1 MTTAQS
7 AQERP
12 GGGPLSTAL
21 VGTERVSLP
30 HPAWAGAEIPPGSR
44 RLPLISADAVRRP
57 GVGHTRERLEA
68 LGRER
73 ASGVWTLEAAARRER
88 GAEIRRETLRD
99 MTVYLDRL
107 CASLEANGVVVH
119 RVSTPEQARE
129 AVGQV
134 ARDHGVSLVAKSK
147 SMATEEIHLTA
158 YLNEL
163 GIDVVETD
171 LGEYIVQA
179 AGQRPSHI
187 VGPALHLSR
196 DDVTHLFADL
206 NGAPVSD
213 QPDDLAAFARA
224 RLRAD
229 FKAAQM
235 GVCGVNFAAA
245 DTGTLV
251 IVTNEGNAD
260 MVTSQPDVVVAV
272 MPIEKV
278 IPRLSDVGVL
288 VPLLSDTANKQFVTT
303 YQTWLTG
310 PRDPQAGGDGPREL
324 HVVIFDNGRS
334 DVLGTPLEEVLCCI
348 RCGNCQFACPVFRT
362 MGGGHGYASIYG
374 GPIGA
379 VLSPIIG
386 DHSADADL
394 PFMSSL
400 CGACADACPVK
411 IPLPD
416 LLVELRNRYAEEH
429 PDKVEDAGWRA
440 WSLAWSTRAGYAAS
454 MIGAKV
460 ASVVPAGVLRRLPLA
475 SAWASV
481 RSLPSLKGAGA
492 VRRAARK
499 QDHHDR

>member
-1 MTTAQS
+1 MTAVDS
-7 AQERP
+7 SP
-12 GGGPLSTAL
+12 GATGGTPRSTAL
-21 VGTERVSLP
+21 VGTDRVSLT
-30 HPAWAGAEIPPGSR
+30 HPGWAGAEIPPGTR
-44 RLPLISADAVRRP
+44 LLPLISADAVRRP
-57 GVGHTRERLEA
+57 GVSHTRERLEA
-68 LGRER
+68 LGRQR
-73 ASGVWTLEAAARRER
+73 ASGVWTPEAAALRER
-88 GAEIRRETLRD
+88 GADIRRETLRD
-99 MTVYLDRL
+99 MAGYLDQL
-107 CASLEANGVVVH
+107 CASLEVNGAVVH
-119 RVSTPEQARE
+119 RVSTPEEARE
-129 AVGQV
+129 AIGRV

-147 SMATEEIHLTA
+147 SMATEEIHLTS
-158 YLNEL
+158 YLNGL

-196 DDVTHLFADL
+196 DDVTQLFGDL

-213 QPDDLAAFARA
+213 RPDDLAAFARA

-235 GVCGVNFAAA
+235 GICGVNFAAA

-251 IVTNEGNAD
+251 VVTNEGNAD

-288 VPLLSDTANKQFVTT
+288 VPLLSDTANKQPVTT
-303 YQTWLTG
+303 YQTWLNG
-310 PRDPQAGGDGPREL
+310 PRDPDAGGDGPREL

-386 DHSADADL
+386 GGADDADL

-400 CGACADACPVK
+400 CGACGDACPVK

-416 LLVELRNRYAEEH
+416 LLVELRNRYVADH
-429 PDKVEDAGWRA
+429 PDPVEDAGWRA
-440 WSLAWSTRAGYAAS
+440 WSVAWSSRVGYAAS
-454 MIGAKV
+454 IVGARI

-481 RSLPSLKGAGA
+481 RSLPSLRDAGA
-492 VRRAARK
+492 LRRAARGRNR
-499 QDHHDR
+499 HDR